1 MQASR
6 IPANLPGLA
15 GTCNRKPAGVGVGL
29 PICFLDRS
37 EVEEVPRML
46 GRRPAP
52 WGRLGT
58 VGGRGA
64 APPRAAAL
72 WEAAELQ
79 GKDR

>member
-6 IPANLPGLA
+6 IPANQPGLA
-15 GTCNRKPAGVGVGL
+15 GTCNRKPAGVGGL
-29 PICFLDRS
+29 PICFLDHS
-37 EVEEVPRML
+37 EVEEVPMML

-58 VGGRGA
+58 VGGRGT
-64 APPRAAAL
+64 APPPAAAL

-79 GKDR
+79 GKGR